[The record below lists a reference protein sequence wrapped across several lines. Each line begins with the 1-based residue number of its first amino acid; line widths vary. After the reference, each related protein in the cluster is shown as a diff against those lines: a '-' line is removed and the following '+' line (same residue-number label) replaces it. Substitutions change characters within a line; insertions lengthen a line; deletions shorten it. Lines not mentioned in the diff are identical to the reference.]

1 MNGTTTANVWV
12 SRGVIEQQVL
22 EIPDIPDDGLLIE
35 ITANGICGRS
45 ALSILNCNTHHYRR
59 KINSP
64 LTPSPPPEGKADHL
78 KRITVLMT
86 TSFNSPHDLAA
97 HTVRPTLPAAPQA
110 HPAAVITGTNYR
122 FTVLTSRL
130 IRMEYS
136 SNQLFEDR
144 ASQLVLSREFEVPQF
159 RVIDRGDHMQIITEH
174 LQLSYDKKPFS
185 PNGLSVQVSGKL
197 SDYTSLWRFGE
208 PATDLGGTARTL
220 DDIDGTVSLQPGLMS
235 RHGFSVVDDTSSLVF
250 DDEGWLERRSGT
262 GTDLYFFGYGRSYR
276 DCLADFYA
284 LTGPAPLLP
293 RFALGNWWSRF
304 HQYSAAE
311 YRELFERFDRE
322 NLPFSV
328 AVVDMD
334 WHTVDIDPKYGSGW
348 TGYSW
353 NTALFPDPDE
363 FMAWLHERGLRL
375 TLNVHPAD
383 GVQAH
388 EDAYASMAHRLGVDA
403 ENEDPIVFD
412 ITDPAFLSA
421 YFECLHH
428 PLEERGVD
436 FWWLDWQSGPHSKV
450 IGLDPLWMLNHF
462 HFLDSAR
469 AGARPMTFSRY
480 AGLGSHRYPIGFSG
494 DSIVS
499 WDSLDFQPYFTATAA
514 NVGYGWWSHDIG
526 GHMGGVKDD
535 DLAVRWTQFG
545 VFSPIMRLHSQG
557 NPFSGKEPWNFRA
570 AAAAV
575 MSSHLRLRH
584 QLVPYLYSMNYLAS
598 GHALPLVQPVYY
610 DYPEEDRAYRA
621 TNQYLF
627 GTQLMVCPITRPLNS
642 TLGVAKVK
650 AWLPEGIWI
659 DFFTGLRY
667 CGGRELHMYR
677 GQESIPVLARAGGIV
692 PLVPLA
698 DVGNSTDSPVG
709 LQIRIF
715 AGADGSFDLLED
727 DGGGSLVLESKWAH
741 TLMEFTGATGTF
753 TIAPTVGNVEC
764 VPPVRDLSL
773 EFIGVTETDMISVT
787 ADGYPI
793 AHTTRYTSGSHTVTV
808 QVEAVP
814 RGAGLVVRFANG
826 LVAAGNDVTTRA
838 VDLLTDA
845 QIEYDL
851 KARILEAIS
860 AASHP
865 ALLISQLQALDLP
878 ADLLGAL
885 SEFILADPLISLS
898 VEPSF

>member
-1 MNGTTTANVWV
+1 MTLSSTTADLV
-12 SRGVIEQQVL
+12 S
-22 EIPDIPDDGLLIE
+22 
-35 ITANGICGRS
+35 AS
-45 ALSILNCNTHHYRR
+45 
-59 KINSP
+59 
-64 LTPSPPPEGKADHL
+64 
-78 KRITVLMT
+78 
-86 TSFNSPHDLAA
+86 
-97 HTVRPTLPAAPQA
+97 VRPTLPVAPQA
-110 HPAAVITGTNYR
+110 HPAAVVTGPNYR

-136 SNQLFEDR
+136 ADDSFEDR
-144 ASQLVLSREFEVPQF
+144 ATQLVLSREFELPPF
-159 RVIDRGDHMQIITEH
+159 RVIDHGDHLQIITAH
-174 LQLSYDKKPFS
+174 LQLSYDKLPFS
-185 PNGLSVQVSGKL
+185 PSGLSVQVTGNL
-197 SDYTSLWRFGE
+197 SDHKSVWRFGE

-220 DDIDGTVSLQPGLMS
+220 DDIDGPVPLQPGLMS
-235 RHGFSVVDDTSSLVF
+235 RHGFAIVDDSSSLVF
-250 DDEGWLERRSGT
+250 DDAGWPEPRTGT

-284 LTGPAPLLP
+284 LTGPTPLLP

-304 HQYSAAE
+304 HRYSAAD

-322 NLPFSV
+322 KLPFSV

-353 NTALFPDPDE
+353 NTELFPDPDE
-363 FMAWLHERGLRL
+363 FMAWLRERGLRL

-388 EDAYASMAHRLGVDA
+388 EDAYPTMARRLGVDT

-436 FWWLDWQSGPHSKV
+436 FWWLDWQSGPHSRV
-450 IGLDPLWMLNHF
+450 RGLDPLWMLNHF

-469 AGARPMTFSRY
+469 AGTRPMTFSRY

-494 DSIVS
+494 DTIVS
-499 WDSLDFQPYFTATAA
+499 WESLDFQPYFTATAA

-570 AAAAV
+570 DAAEV

-610 DYPEEDRAYRA
+610 DHPEEDGAYRVP
-621 TNQYLF
+621 NQYLF
-627 GTQLMVCPITRPLNS
+627 GTQLMVCPITRPMNS
-642 TLGVAKVK
+642 AMGVARVT
-650 AWLPEGIWI
+650 AWLPEGTWI

-667 CGGRELHMYR
+667 RGGRELHLYR

-698 DVGNSTDSPVG
+698 DVGNTTENPAR
-709 LQIRIF
+709 LQVRVF
-715 AGADGSFDLLED
+715 AGADGCFDLLED
-727 DGGGSLVLESKWAH
+727 DGSGSQVQETTWAH
-741 TLMEFTGATGTF
+741 TVMEITGATGTF
-753 TIAPTVGNVEC
+753 TIAPSTGNVAC
-764 VPPVRDLSL
+764 VPDLRDFSL
-773 EFIGVTETDMISVT
+773 DFVGVAQTGTISVAVGGHPVT
-787 ADGYPI
+787 
-793 AHTTRYTSGSHTVTV
+793 HTTTYAAGSRTLTVEV
-808 QVEAVP
+808 DRVP
-814 RGAGLVVRFANG
+814 HDAGLVVRFADG
-826 LVAAGNDVTTRA
+826 LSAADNDVAGRSHE
-838 VDLLTDA
+838 LLTDA
-845 QIEYDL
+845 QIAYDL
-851 KARILEAIS
+851 KARIQDAIRTS
-860 AASHP
+860 THP
-865 ALLISQLQALDLP
+865 ALLIGQLHTMGLA
-878 ADLLGAL
+878 ADLFGAL
-885 SEFILADPLISLS
+885 SELILADPLTSQG
-898 VEPSF
+898 